1 MANNVFPPRPP
12 FPPAPPRGRSVPPP
26 PPGVMQYIGARYV
39 PFFADPIEWQPNK
52 LYEPLTIVTYN
63 NSSYTSKQ
71 TVPAGIS
78 PDNGEYWVETGNFNA
93 QINDLSTKIDGWD
106 EEIAANTQ
114 TANEAKA
121 TADAAQQAVSDL
133 DLSGLQQSVT
143 DAIQKVD
150 DLEPLV
156 QENTD
161 NIATNT
167 AAIADNK
174 TDIQTNATDIS
185 NLKSADTALGNRV
198 TACENNITTAQS
210 DITQAQTDISQN
222 TTNISANTSAIAGLT
237 SGLSDANTD
246 IQKNATDITALQ
258 TNVTKNT
265 TDIGTANT
273 NIANMQTQVDNVAGQ
288 IQTIKDQSDAA
299 TQEVERLTTIVGDDN
314 SGLIKDFNNLKQA
327 VESGESVEALAGRV
341 GLLENQVGKPATD
354 TEAATGLEKKIAD
367 NTSSIA
373 ANTTAI
379 GNNAA
384 SLTALENQVG
394 HEAEGENPATGLVKE
409 IDDIKASIGTVT
421 GDVGGRLDTL
431 DSEVSSLKTTVGDA
445 TRGLVKDVDANMGD
459 IAALQADVQEIQ
471 NQQTAQDTA
480 ISGNTTAIG
489 NAVSRITAV
498 ETGKQDKITVDD
510 SLNFSPSENPSNL
523 SVKLPSVSLTQ
534 AEYAALETKE
544 DKLYVITDSNES
556 GSGTTGV
563 QSFNGRSGAVTPQTG
578 DYTADM
584 VGAIP
589 KTGGNLTGDLEFA
602 VDGQTM
608 GGLHAAQGKYLH
620 LQQSHSSSNPGSALF
635 FPISEHTSDEEWAI
649 QIAGVDDPSFGHD
662 AANKRYV
669 DSSIVRQNL
678 LDNAYFLNP
687 VNQRGKN
694 LYSLPNTRKLY
705 TIDRWALNT
714 SATLTINNDGI
725 VFTTT
730 DQPTFDIRFDYWL
743 DNIKEYLGKI
753 LTVSFLVS
761 SHTGSPYRVGIR
773 CNTSS
778 GSYVSATDTTS
789 TGTGLVSCSVQIPND
804 ANIEQILPRI
814 CFSGTADIGSSVKLS
829 AAKVELGTFQT
840 LAHKEG
846 DTWVLNEI
854 PDYATELLKCQ
865 RYFLYW
871 NQGYLPVGMGIARPN
886 ACLLS
891 VNLPVAMRTTPT
903 ISGNLL
909 FRSGESF
916 IAPTDIHIESIST
929 NNIRFAVTGDFTTQ
943 LCYDSMTPA
952 DNFFALS
959 AEL

>member
-12 FPPAPPRGRSVPPP
+12 FPPTPPRGRSVPPP

-39 PFFADPIEWQPNK
+39 PIFADPVEWQPNK

-106 EEIAANTQ
+106 EEIASNTQ

-121 TADAAQQAVSDL
+121 TADAAQQAVADL
-133 DLSGLQQSVT
+133 DLTGLQQSVS

-174 TDIQTNATDIS
+174 TDIQTNTTDIS

-246 IQKNATDITALQ
+246 IQKNATDITTLQ
-258 TNVTKNT
+258 TTVATNT
-265 TDIGTANT
+265 TDIGAANT
-273 NIANMQTQVDNVAGQ
+273 NIANMQTQVNGIAGQ

-299 TQEVERLTTIVGDDN
+299 TEEVERLTTIVGDDN
-314 SGLIKDFNNLKQA
+314 SGLIKDFNDLKQA

-354 TEAATGLEKKIAD
+354 TEAATGLEKKVAD
-367 NTSSIA
+367 NTSAIA

-379 GNNAA
+379 GDNAA

-421 GDVGGRLDTL
+421 GDVGDRLDTL
-431 DSEVSSLKTTVGDA
+431 DSEVSALKTTVGDA
-445 TRGLVKDVDANMGD
+445 TSGLVKDVDANMGD
-459 IAALQADVQEIQ
+459 IAALQADVTEIQ
-471 NQQTAQDTA
+471 GQQTAQDTA
-480 ISGNTTAIG
+480 ISGNTTAIT
-489 NAVSRITAV
+489 NAVSRISAM
-498 ETGKQDKITVDD
+498 ETGKQDKLTVDE
-510 SLNFSPSENPSNL
+510 SLNFTPEENPTNL
-523 SVKLPSVSLTQ
+523 GVKLPSVPLTK
-534 AEYAALETKE
+534 AEYEALETKE
-544 DKLYVITDSNES
+544 DKLYIITDSDES
-556 GSGTTGV
+556 GAGTAGV
-563 QSFNGRSGAVTPQTG
+563 QSFNGRIGAVTPQNG

-589 KTGGNLTGDLEFA
+589 KTGGDLTGDLEFA
-602 VDGQTM
+602 VDGSSM

-620 LQQSHSSSNPGSALF
+620 LQQSPSSTNPGSALF
-635 FPISEHTSDEEWAI
+635 FPISEHTNDEEWAI
-649 QIAGVDDPSFGHD
+649 QIAGVDDPSFNHD
-662 AANKRYV
+662 AANKQYV
-669 DSSIVRQNL
+669 DKTIVRQNL
-678 LDNAYFLNP
+678 ADNSYFLRA
-687 VNQRGKN
+687 VNQRGQEQ
-694 LYSLPNTRKLY
+694 YSGIGY
-705 TIDRWALNT
+705 TIDRWKLVTA
-714 SATLTINNDGI
+714 SASLDVNNGITISAGNEFGLLQQFFEDSLYSTL
-725 VFTTT
+725 
-730 DQPTFDIRFDYWL
+730 
-743 DNIKEYLGKI
+743 LGK
-753 LTVSFLVS
+753 TVTLSAMFS
-761 SHTGSPYRVGIR
+761 DGSIKQATQTFPSIKPNTAQPLCNIPY
-773 CNTSS
+773 SD
-778 GSYVSATDTTS
+778 GSITIYASANQCLLQIYV
-789 TGTGLVSCSVQIPND
+789 N
-804 ANIEQILPRI
+804 AN
-814 CFSGTADIGSSVKLS
+814 SSVSLAAMKLEIS
-829 AAKVELGTFQT
+829 SFQT

-846 DTWVLNEI
+846 NTWVLNEI

-865 RYFLYW
+865 RYFL
-871 NQGYLPVGMGIARPN
+871 GKDLVASPLTFTG
-886 ACLLS
+886 S
-891 VNLPVAMRTTPT
+891 VAYCT
-903 ISGNLL
+903 ISL
-909 FRSGESF
+909 
-916 IAPTDIHIESIST
+916 PTSMRATPIL
-929 NNIRFAVTGDFTTQ
+929 TGDFVVGLISNNSTIEAIPQ
-943 LCYDSMTPA
+943 IDRLS
-952 DNFFALS
+952 DNSVLLKCAAPGLVYMYSHNSGLS

>member
-12 FPPAPPRGRSVPPP
+12 FPPTPPRGRSVPPP

-39 PFFADPIEWQPNK
+39 PIFADPVEWQPNK

-78 PDNGEYWVETGNFNA
+78 PNNGEYWVETGNFNA

-133 DLSGLQQSVT
+133 DLSGLQQSVA
-143 DAIQKVD
+143 DAIKKVD

-174 TDIQTNATDIS
+174 TDIQTNTTDIS
-185 NLKSADTALGNRV
+185 NLKSADTALGNRI

-246 IQKNATDITALQ
+246 IQKNATDITTLQ
-258 TNVTKNT
+258 TTVSTNT
-265 TDIGTANT
+265 VDIGAANT
-273 NIANMQTQVDNVAGQ
+273 NIANMQTQVNGIAGQ

-299 TQEVERLTTIVGDDN
+299 TEEVERLTTIVGDNN
-314 SGLIKDFNNLKQA
+314 SGLIKDFNDLKQA

-341 GLLENQVGKPATD
+341 GLLENQVGKPATE

-367 NTSSIA
+367 NTSTIA

-379 GNNAA
+379 GDNAA

-421 GDVGGRLDTL
+421 GDVGNRLDTL
-431 DSEVSSLKTTVGDA
+431 DSEVSALKTTVGDS
-445 TRGLVKDVDANMGD
+445 TSGLVKDVDANMGD

-471 NQQTAQDTA
+471 SQQTAQDTA

-489 NAVSRITAV
+489 NAVSRITAL
-498 ETGKQDKITVDD
+498 ETGKQDKLTVDD
-510 SLNFSPSENPSNL
+510 SLNFAPSANPSNL
-523 SVKLPSVSLTQ
+523 GVKLPSVSLTQ
-534 AEYAALETKE
+534 AEYEALETKE
-544 DKLYVITDSNES
+544 DKLYIITDSDES
-556 GSGTTGV
+556 GGGTAGV

-578 DYTADM
+578 DYTAQM

-589 KTGGNLTGDLEFA
+589 KTGGDLTGDLEFS
-602 VDGQTM
+602 VDGQSM

-620 LQQSHSSSNPGSALF
+620 LQQSPSSSNPGSALF

-649 QIAGVDDPSFGHD
+649 QIAGVDDPLFDHD

-669 DSSIVRQNL
+669 DSSIVRPNL
-678 LDNAYFLNP
+678 LINSYWAQKSRI
-687 VNQRGKN
+687 VNQRGENSYTNAKYGIDKWGTEN
-694 LYSLPNTRKLY
+694 GTVVINENSLS
-705 TIDRWALNT
+705 I
-714 SATLTINNDGI
+714 TINNIYAGFI
-725 VFTTT
+725 YPIEPLPAGTY
-730 DQPTFDIRFDYWL
+730 TF
-743 DNIKEYLGKI
+743 
-753 LTVSFLVS
+753 SFLTDAQDSLYIEAGTKFISNVIDNGLLS
-761 SHTGSPYRVGIR
+761 GTFTVDDEINVENVRI
-773 CNTSS
+773 TSS
-778 GSYVSATDTTS
+778 
-789 TGTGLVSCSVQIPND
+789 
-804 ANIEQILPRI
+804 
-814 CFSGTADIGSSVKLS
+814 FSSPVTFHAY
-829 AAKVELGTFQT
+829 AAKLEKGVGQT
-840 LAHKEG
+840 LARKQG
-846 DTWVLNEI
+846 NTWVLNEI

-865 RYFLYW
+865 RYFIGKRLITAPSY
-871 NQGYLPVGMGIARPN
+871 NNRYAILPIPIKMRSLPTILGTVNVYTASTNTYVPN
-886 ACLLS
+886 KTAVIEDNNYENCLL
-891 VNLPVAMRTTPT
+891 
-903 ISGNLL
+903 
-909 FRSGESF
+909 F
-916 IAPTDIHIESIST
+916 HID
-929 NNIRFAVTGDFTTQ
+929 N
-943 LCYDSMTPA
+943 MTE
-952 DNFFALS
+952 NFVITFQDGLS
-959 AEL
+959 ADL

>member
-12 FPPAPPRGRSVPPP
+12 FPPTPPRGRSVPPP

-39 PFFADPIEWQPNK
+39 PIFADPVEWQPNK

-222 TTNISANTSAIAGLT
+222 TTNISANTSAIVGLT

-246 IQKNATDITALQ
+246 IQKNATDITVLQ
-258 TNVTKNT
+258 TDVAKNT
-265 TDIGTANT
+265 TDISTANT

-299 TQEVERLTTIVGDDN
+299 TEEVERLTTIVGDNN
-314 SGLIKDFNNLKQA
+314 SGLIKDFNDLKQA

-341 GLLENQVGKPATD
+341 GLLENQVGKPATE

-367 NTSSIA
+367 NTSAIA

-379 GNNAA
+379 GDNAA

-394 HEAEGENPATGLVKE
+394 HEAEGENPATGLIKE

-421 GDVGGRLDTL
+421 GDVGDRLDTL
-431 DSEVSSLKTTVGDA
+431 DSEVLALKTTVGDA
-445 TRGLVKDVDANMGD
+445 TSGLVKDVDANMGD

-471 NQQTAQDTA
+471 SQQTAQDTA

-498 ETGKQDKITVDD
+498 ETGKQDKLIVDD
-510 SLNFSPSENPSNL
+510 SLNFTPSENPSNL

-534 AEYAALETKE
+534 EEYDALETKE
-544 DKLYVITDSNES
+544 DKLYVITDSDES

-563 QSFNGRSGAVTPQTG
+563 QSFNGRRGAVTPQTG
-578 DYTADM
+578 DYTASM
-584 VGAIP
+584 IGAIP

-602 VDGQTM
+602 VDGQSM

-620 LQQSHSSSNPGSALF
+620 LQQSPSSSNPGSALF
-635 FPISEHTSDEEWAI
+635 FPISEHASDEEWAI
-649 QIAGVDDPSFGHD
+649 QIAGVDTPTFNHD
-662 AANKRYV
+662 AANKFYV
-669 DSSIVRQNL
+669 DSNIVRQNL
-678 LDNAYFLNP
+678 ADNSYFLNA
-687 VNQRGKN
+687 VNQRGQFNYTSGYCIDRWKVSQGTVTVDETGITVN
-694 LYSLPNTRKLY
+694 GANAFYQPIDLDALSYIKGKQVTLSLLVDIVTPATGQFGLISNNNWISSVPLPNTTGVSL
-705 TIDRWALNT
+705 I
-714 SATLTINNDGI
+714 SVTLT
-725 VFTTT
+725 V
-730 DQPTFDIRFDYWL
+730 P
-743 DNIKEYLGKI
+743 E
-753 LTVSFLVS
+753 
-761 SHTGSPYRVGIR
+761 
-773 CNTSS
+773 
-778 GSYVSATDTTS
+778 DTTS
-789 TGTGLVSCSVQIPND
+789 LNIWVYEQSTSVYKPI
-804 ANIEQILPRI
+804 A
-814 CFSGTADIGSSVKLS
+814 VKI
-829 AAKVELGTFQT
+829 ELGIFQT
-840 LAHKEG
+840 LAHQENVE
-846 DTWVLNEI
+846 WMLNEI

-865 RYFLYW
+865 RYFIGKRLITTPSY
-871 NQGYLPVGMGIARPN
+871 NNRYALLPIPIKMRSLPTILGTVNVYTASTNTYVPN
-886 ACLLS
+886 KTAVIEDNNYENCLLFH
-891 VNLPVAMRTTPT
+891 VDN
-903 ISGNLL
+903 
-909 FRSGESF
+909 
-916 IAPTDIHIESIST
+916 
-929 NNIRFAVTGDFTTQ
+929 
-943 LCYDSMTPA
+943 MTE
-952 DNFFALS
+952 NFVITFQDGLS
-959 AEL
+959 ADV

>member
-12 FPPAPPRGRSVPPP
+12 FPPTPPRGRSVPPP

-39 PFFADPIEWQPNK
+39 PIFADPVEWQPNK

-93 QINDLSTKIDGWD
+93 QINELSTKIDGWD

-121 TADAAQQAVSDL
+121 TADAAQQAVTDL

-174 TDIQTNATDIS
+174 TDIQTNTTDIS
-185 NLKSADTALGNRV
+185 NLKSADTALGNRI

-222 TTNISANTSAIAGLT
+222 TTNISANTSAITGLT

-258 TNVTKNT
+258 TDVTKNT

-273 NIANMQTQVDNVAGQ
+273 NIANMQTQVNNVAGQ

-299 TQEVERLTTIVGDDN
+299 TEEVGRLTTIVGDDN
-314 SGLIKDFNNLKQA
+314 SGLIKDFNDLKQA
-327 VESGESVEALAGRV
+327 VESGESVEALAGRL
-341 GLLENQVGKPATD
+341 GLLENQVGKPATE

-367 NTSSIA
+367 NTSAIA

-379 GNNAA
+379 GDNAA

-421 GDVGGRLDTL
+421 GDVGNRLDTL
-431 DSEVSSLKTTVGDA
+431 DSEVSAIKTTVGDA
-445 TRGLVKDVDANMGD
+445 TSGLVKDVDANMGD

-471 NQQTAQDTA
+471 SQQTAQDAA

-498 ETGKQDKITVDD
+498 ETGKQDKLTVDD
-510 SLNFSPSENPSNL
+510 SLNFTPSENPSNL

-534 AEYAALETKE
+534 EEYDALETKE

-584 VGAIP
+584 VGALPLNGGTMTGTIIKTVNEYADVFQANNSNGFYFVKHGDGELGTVGFGITSVNADIP
-589 KTGGNLTGDLEFA
+589 NTA
-602 VDGQTM
+602 VIHGI
-608 GGLHAAQGKYLH
+608 
-620 LQQSHSSSNPGSALF
+620 GSPQF
-635 FPISEHTSDEEWAI
+635 E
-649 QIAGVDDPSFGHD
+649 HD
-662 AANKRYV
+662 ASNKLYV

-678 LDNAYFLNP
+678 ADNWYFLNP
-687 VNQRGKN
+687 VNQRGKTSYTGIRN
-694 LYSLPNTRKLY
+694 
-705 TIDRWALNT
+705 TIDRWFLAHNLKNYALE
-714 SATLTINNDGI
+714 I
-725 VFTTT
+725 
-730 DQPTFDIRFDYWL
+730 
-743 DNIKEYLGKI
+743 
-753 LTVSFLVS
+753 
-761 SHTGSPYRVGIR
+761 
-773 CNTSS
+773 TSS
-778 GSYVSATDTTS
+778 GIKASTS
-789 TGTGLVSCSVQIPND
+789 NNKEFIILQRYEEAFGNFLSGKTVTASILTSENEIISGTGKFPNKNGADVSIVTNRND
-804 ANIEQILPRI
+804 FNMYFQWGSA
-814 CFSGTADIGSSVKLS
+814 SGNVPAVGIYMLTSEKSIVAFKL
-829 AAKVELGTFQT
+829 ELGSTQT

-846 DTWVLNEI
+846 NTWVLNEI

-865 RYFLYW
+865 RYFLGG
-871 NQGYLPVGMGIARPN
+871 NLRAFPISTTIDAAFGFIPTPV
-886 ACLLS
+886 S
-891 VNLPVAMRTTPT
+891 MRALPT
-903 ISGNLL
+903 ISGTSKLYTVDGTNQ
-909 FRSGESF
+909 
-916 IAPTDIHIESIST
+916 IAGTVSAEYLSSNGIGV
-929 NNIRFAVTGDFTTQ
+929 RFTGTTE
-943 LCYDSMTPA
+943 LCYAAFDNAAISA
-952 DNFFALS
+952 DL
-959 AEL
+959 

>member
-12 FPPAPPRGRSVPPP
+12 FPPTPPRGRSVPPP

-39 PFFADPIEWQPNK
+39 PIFADPVEWQPNK

-78 PDNGEYWVETGNFNA
+78 PNNGEYWVETGNFNA

-133 DLSGLQQSVT
+133 DLSGLQQSVA
-143 DAIQKVD
+143 DAIKKVD

-174 TDIQTNATDIS
+174 TDIQTNTTDIS
-185 NLKSADTALGNRV
+185 NLKSADTALGNRI

-246 IQKNATDITALQ
+246 IQKNATDITTLQ
-258 TNVTKNT
+258 TTVSTNT
-265 TDIGTANT
+265 VDIGAANT
-273 NIANMQTQVDNVAGQ
+273 NIANMQTQVNGIAGQ

-299 TQEVERLTTIVGDDN
+299 TEEVERLTTIVGDNN
-314 SGLIKDFNNLKQA
+314 SGLIKDFNDLKQV

-341 GLLENQVGKPATD
+341 GLLENQVGKPATE

-367 NTSSIA
+367 NTSTIA

-379 GNNAA
+379 GDNAA

-421 GDVGGRLDTL
+421 GDVGNRLNTL
-431 DSEVSSLKTTVGDA
+431 DSEVSALKTTVGDS
-445 TRGLVKDVDANMGD
+445 TSGLVKDVDANMGD

-471 NQQTAQDTA
+471 SQQTAQDTA

-498 ETGKQDKITVDD
+498 ENGKQDKLTVDD
-510 SLNFSPSENPSNL
+510 SLNFTPSENPTNL
-523 SVKLPSVSLTQ
+523 GVKLPSVSMTQ
-534 AEYAALETKE
+534 EEYDALETKE
-544 DKLYVITDSNES
+544 DKLYVITDSDES

-563 QSFNGRSGAVTPQTG
+563 QSFNGRRGAVTPQTG

-584 VGAIP
+584 VGALP
-589 KTGGNLTGDLEFA
+589 QSGGAMTG
-602 VDGQTM
+602 
-608 GGLHAAQGKYLH
+608 
-620 LQQSHSSSNPGSALF
+620 
-635 FPISEHTSDEEWAI
+635 PISQSADGSTLLKSGFNTADCVRFYHAENAVNMRFDAAGTTYPGNDDEI
-649 QIAGVDDPSFGHD
+649 LVKGIKTPIHNTD

-669 DSSIVRQNL
+669 DSSIVRHNL
-678 LDNAYFLNP
+678 LINSYWAQKSRI

-694 LYSLPNTRKLY
+694 SYTNAKYGIDKWGTENGTVVINENSLS
-705 TIDRWALNT
+705 I
-714 SATLTINNDGI
+714 TINNIYAGFI
-725 VFTTT
+725 YPIEPLPAGTY
-730 DQPTFDIRFDYWL
+730 TF
-743 DNIKEYLGKI
+743 
-753 LTVSFLVS
+753 SFLTDAQDSLYIEAGTKFISNVIDNGLLSGTFTVDDEINVENVRITS
-761 SHTGSPYRVGIR
+761 SAGSPVTFHAY
-773 CNTSS
+773 
-778 GSYVSATDTTS
+778 
-789 TGTGLVSCSVQIPND
+789 
-804 ANIEQILPRI
+804 
-814 CFSGTADIGSSVKLS
+814 
-829 AAKVELGTFQT
+829 AAKLEKGVGQT
-840 LAHKEG
+840 LARKQG
-846 DTWVLNEI
+846 NTWVLNEI

-865 RYFLYW
+865 RYFIGHDLVALPLTFTGSTAYCSVPLPTTMRALPSLTG
-871 NQGYLPVGMGIARPN
+871 NFVVGLISNNETIETQPVIDRLTDNTLLLKCPAQGLVYMYSHNCG
-886 ACLLS
+886 
-891 VNLPVAMRTTPT
+891 
-903 ISGNLL
+903 
-909 FRSGESF
+909 
-916 IAPTDIHIESIST
+916 
-929 NNIRFAVTGDFTTQ
+929 
-943 LCYDSMTPA
+943 
-952 DNFFALS
+952 LS
-959 AEL
+959 ADL